1 MTPPYR
7 GARLAGRPARTHD
20 RLLGSDAARIA
31 REATMSVLVGRDS
44 PLAASKIGR
53 RAFEKA
59 ASERGMWTARAGRG
73 SSIRLR
79 AIRRI

>member
-31 REATMSVLVGRDS
+31 REATMSVLVGR
-44 PLAASKIGR
+44 G
-53 RAFEKA
+53 
-59 ASERGMWTARAGRG
+59 
-73 SSIRLR
+73 
-79 AIRRI
+79 